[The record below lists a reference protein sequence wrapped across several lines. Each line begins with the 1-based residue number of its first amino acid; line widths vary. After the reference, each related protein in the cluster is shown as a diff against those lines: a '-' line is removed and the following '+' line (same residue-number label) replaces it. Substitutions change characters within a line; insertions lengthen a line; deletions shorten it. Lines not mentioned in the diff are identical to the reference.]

1 MDIYFWGQLS
11 GRLLAAYIIALLI
24 ALACNRFRWS
34 AARRRLH
41 SPMGITAVIAL
52 FAIPLMV
59 SASRIAL
66 NSTP

>member
-1 MDIYFWGQLS
+1 MEFYFWGQLS

-24 ALACNRFRWS
+24 TLTCSRFRWP

-41 SPMGITAVIAL
+41 SPIGITAVIAL

-59 SASRIAL
+59 SASRLAL
-66 NSTP
+66 NPTP